1 MKSNRPFGLWLG
13 GKRGAGQPHSPEGCQ
28 AILNPGEVQ
37 RISRVKQ
44 HSDGSRCVR
53 YKELKSQFSEEECET
68 HVDALM
74 TSVDVIAWQ
83 LQQG

>member
-1 MKSNRPFGLWLG
+1 MFG
-13 GKRGAGQPHSPEGCQ
+13 GKRGAGQPHNPEGYQ
-28 AILNPGEVQ
+28 AILNPVEAKATV
-37 RISRVKQ
+37 RVKQ